1 MASWLIGLVLT
12 VVALSSQGIHPAKWW
27 ESPDVRSRL
36 QLAGEQVRRI
46 DQLYSSTLDERT
58 RNAAEV
64 SRLDAE
70 LDRLIDSPTATEDAV
85 ATLATQLGEAR
96 ARQNRARTLMLYRM
110 YQVLAPAQRTLL
122 KQLVDERGSR
132 QPPSRI
138 DARQPH

>member
-1 MASWLIGLVLT
+1 
-12 VVALSSQGIHPAKWW
+12 
-27 ESPDVRSRL
+27 
-36 QLAGEQVRRI
+36 
-46 DQLYSSTLDERT
+46 
-58 RNAAEV
+58 
-64 SRLDAE
+64 
-70 LDRLIDSPTATEDAV
+70 LIDSPTATEDAV